1 MPNVRAHLTI
11 SGRVQGV
18 FFRGTAR
25 QEARNLGLTGWVRNI
40 YNGDVEAVAEG
51 REESVMAFIDWCRR
65 GPPMARVT
73 DVKVE
78 WEEPTGEFENFNI
91 AF

>member
-1 MPNVRAHLTI
+1 MGNARAHLTI

-25 QEARNLGLTGWVRNI
+25 EEARSLGLTGWVRNLR
-40 YNGDVEAVAEG
+40 NGDVEAVAEG
-51 REESVMAFIDWCRR
+51 PEESVKAFIDWCRR

-73 DVKVE
+73 DVKVD
-78 WEEPTGEFENFNI
+78 WERPAGEFKTFSI
-91 AF
+91 IF